1 MSDQLAHRQIEELLG
16 AFALDAVD
24 ADERDLVEAH
34 LAGCPR
40 CRAEVAAHRE
50 TAALLAHT
58 GTRAPEGVWERI
70 AESIE
75 DDAPPE
81 LQLAPVTPP
90 AEGTKRRGRRS
101 ITMRTATVMT
111 AVAAACAAFLGVQ
124 IGLRDGDLG
133 DLRRDVSE
141 DRLLR
146 AALAAM
152 GDPDAESLA
161 LQSFDGD
168 QGARVVRLPDGTGYI
183 VAEDLAPLPADRTY
197 QLWGLNGDAKVSLAV
212 LGHDP
217 DVASFTMVGPV
228 TGFAVTDEPAGGV
241 VATEASPVVVG
252 WIDPPD
258 DGEGAGPAAST

>member
-1 MSDQLAHRQIEELLG
+1 MSDQLTHRQIEELLG

-24 ADERDLVEAH
+24 DDERDLVEAH

-58 GTRAPEGVWERI
+58 GTRAPEGVWDRI

-75 DDAPPE
+75 EAPPA
-81 LQLAPVTPP
+81 LNLGPMTAP
-90 AEGTKRRGRRS
+90 ADIGTHRARRS
-101 ITMRTATVMT
+101 ITMRTATVLT
-111 AVAAACAAFLGVQ
+111 ALAAACAAFLGVQ
-124 IGLRDGDLG
+124 IGLRDGGLS

-152 GDPDAESLA
+152 GDPDAENLA
-161 LQSFDGD
+161 LESFDGD
-168 QGARVVRLPDGTGYI
+168 RGARIVRLPDGTGYV
-183 VAEDLAPLPADRTY
+183 VAEDLEALPADRTY

-212 LGHDP
+212 LGRDP

-228 TGFAVTDEPAGGV
+228 MGFAVTEEPAGGV
-241 VATEASPVVVG
+241 VATDASPVVVG
-252 WIDPPD
+252 WVDPPD
-258 DGEGAGPAAST
+258 DGTT